1 MEDQAK
7 RLRELMNKERKI
19 NNEIIVGKKAKTLA
33 IASGKGGVGK
43 TNYAINLGISLQNL
57 GSSVVVIDGD
67 IGLSNIEILT
77 GISTKYTIVDL
88 ILKDKSIYDIIEEG
102 PKGVKIVSGG
112 FGHYDLSLINDKN
125 LNKLLDEIEK
135 LENFVDF
142 IIFDIGA
149 GISNMVLNFILA
161 ADEAILIT
169 TPDPTSLMDVYA
181 LIKALTIYG
190 YMGKLNIVTN
200 IVENKMDAIN
210 VFEKL
215 NKVANNFLNI
225 ELEFLGYLERT
236 NLVSK
241 AVRNQQ
247 PFVLLSPKAN
257 ISKRMNI
264 MALKLLDIPTI
275 EKKEKLSF
283 TQKLKSLLFERGR

>member
-135 LENFVDF
+135 LENFADF